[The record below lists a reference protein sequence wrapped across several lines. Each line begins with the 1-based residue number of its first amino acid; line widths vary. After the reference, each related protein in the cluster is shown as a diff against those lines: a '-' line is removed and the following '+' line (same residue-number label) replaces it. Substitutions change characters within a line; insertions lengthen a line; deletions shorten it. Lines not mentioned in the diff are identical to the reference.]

1 MKIYKSALLGASIL
15 AFAGCQEFEPV
26 LTFKYEN
33 PKADIEVEGSN
44 VVADGEIV
52 ANTTIADLAAL
63 YTQGNPFIIEDDIII
78 EGRVISNDRPG
89 NFYNEI
95 FIQDE
100 TGGISIKIGK
110 NSLYNTYKPGQ
121 KVYVKCGPA
130 ASSKGL
136 TLGCYGYKTGSGNGM
151 VQLGSEFFKGTYNV
165 EYETNY
171 IRSQHVIDQHVFRG
185 SPEDIV
191 EQVPVVIEEKDLPSK
206 NATLATC
213 PYLGRLVTLKG
224 LKYGG
229 KVFALLYLTGTES
242 TKEATNRV
250 FLSDEDGTWNITTW
264 AMSKTNFLRHLQN
277 GDWDSAE
284 VGSGQ
289 EKFGTVTDVEQ
300 DSDKLKTTIELFK
313 ESIEG
318 DSNFRKTAY
327 YYIYGKYPESD
338 DDPNLQTD
346 ELVKKWPRYQLAKN
360 ANSYSVSQYF
370 KMGSTEIQLRTSGY
384 SRFADLEIP
393 EEVLSGT
400 ATVDLTG
407 VLSLYQ
413 GSIQFTVNEIKLT
426 DGKYTEGDVIVNY

>member
-15 AFAGCQEFEPV
+15 AFAGCQEFDPV

-33 PKADIEVEGSN
+33 PKVDIEVEGSN

-52 ANTTIADLAAL
+52 ANTTIAELAAL

-121 KVYVKCGPA
+121 KVYVKCGPT

-136 TLGCYGYKTGSGNGM
+136 TLGCYGYKTGDYGGNGM

-229 KVFALLYLTGTES
+229 EAFALLYLSGNES
-242 TKEATNRV
+242 NKNSNNRV
-250 FLSDEDGTWNITTW
+250 FLSDKPWDITTW

-277 GDWDSAE
+277 GDWDDAS
-284 VGSGQ
+284 VGNSGDSSYGTVGAVNMTYLQ
-289 EKFGTVTDVEQ
+289 EKDAPYYENLG
-300 DSDKLKTTIELFK
+300 SDEAFRRQVFYYVYG
-313 ESIEG
+313 EYPAEG
-318 DSNFRKTAY
+318 DERYTV
-327 YYIYGKYPESD
+327 D
-338 DDPNLQTD
+338 NLRS
-346 ELVKKWPRYQLAKN
+346 KWVRYQLAKN

-393 EEVLSGT
+393 EEVLNGT